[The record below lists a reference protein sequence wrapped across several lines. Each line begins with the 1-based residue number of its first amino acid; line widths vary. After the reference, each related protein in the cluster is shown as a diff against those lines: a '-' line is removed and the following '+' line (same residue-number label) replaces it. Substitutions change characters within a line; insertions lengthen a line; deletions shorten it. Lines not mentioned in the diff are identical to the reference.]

1 MSWHRDADAL
11 AELLL
16 TLADDEF
23 VLGFWDSEWTGIA
36 PMLEEDVAM
45 SSISQDEIGHARAW
59 YELLAGLT
67 DDDADRIAFGREPDA
82 YRHAA
87 LMNHPR
93 TDWVTVRRYLYEHAD
108 ALRLEAL
115 MQSSYAPVAEL
126 AAKMRRGDL
135 PPAALRCGSSAWP
148 RRAARRARTA
158 GAALDR
164 LWIDAQAV
172 FTPLE
177 GEATLVEAGIMPEPL
192 SALRARWL
200 ERITPS
206 LAALGLP
213 EPDASAAPARTGGRD
228 GPMTSP
234 GCTASSR
241 WWPLGGGGHVVA
253 PATTSD
259 PRALAVWAA
268 LDEIADPEIP
278 AISLVEL
285 GVIGR
290 GGLRG
295 ATRAGS
301 G

>member
-1 MSWHRDADAL
+1 MSDELPAATRDAL

-93 TDWVTVRRYLYEHAD
+93 TDWAFTVARRYLYEHAD

-115 MQSSYAPVAEL
+115 MRSSYAPVAEL
-126 AAKMRRGDL
+126 AAKMRREETYHLLHFDVWLKRLAEAGGEARERL
-135 PPAALRCGSSAWP
+135 ASAM
-148 RRAARRARTA
+148 
-158 GAALDR
+158 DR
-164 LWIDAQAV
+164 VWADAQAI
-172 FTPLE
+172 FAPLE
-177 GEATLVEAGIMPEPL
+177 GEPVLLEAGILPEPL
-192 SALRARWL
+192 AALRTTWL
-200 ERITPS
+200 ERVHAP

-213 EPDASAAPARTGGRD
+213 VPEAASGPAADGRRKRTDDFAWLHSQFTMVAR
-228 GPMTSP
+228 SE
-234 GCTASSR
+234 
-241 WWPLGGGGHVVA
+241 VA
-253 PATTSD
+253 AT
-259 PRALAVWAA
+259 W
-268 LDEIADPEIP
+268 
-278 AISLVEL
+278 
-285 GVIGR
+285 
-290 GGLRG
+290 
-295 ATRAGS
+295 
-301 G
+301 